1 MPVRS
6 TASTSVRCC
15 GWRRAVSGGRWI
27 GVALL
32 EEADDEYL
40 VVGGRELDADEAESV
55 VGLIE
60 GGV

>member
-1 MPVRS
+1 
-6 TASTSVRCC
+6 
-15 GWRRAVSGGRWI
+15 VSGGRWI

-40 VVGGRELDADEAESV
+40 IVGGRELDADEAESV